1 MEDCELPENRDDSV
15 SLYEL
20 LRKDIEGRNCVGVM

>member
-1 MEDCELPENRDDSV
+1 MEDCELPENRDQTV

-20 LRKDIEGRNCVGVM
+20 LRRDIEGKDV